1 MNHLEVKKKTVY
13 LLGVYRPPSA
23 NLEDALNIISSTL
36 DEIPTWKCPTI
47 IMGDINIDML
57 TQNQNRNKLE
67 NMLSSH
73 NIERLE
79 LPPTRVT
86 STSATSIDMV
96 CSNLI
101 SKDINVD
108 VITTGLSDHK
118 AQISTINVQPQNLK
132 LPSSTRRQYNQE
144 NLNQLKI
151 ILSNVTWCDIYNK
164 IEVDQ
169 AYDSFNNTLI
179 LALNTACPTKKLR
192 SKKKRKF
199 GVVIDEDT
207 QTLKHNYLQAL
218 DRMLLH
224 GSEENKTETAAR
236 KREYDLKLKEKQKE
250 ITSNYIQN
258 CENKQRA
265 LWFKTVKTNKE
276 LFGR

>member
-1 MNHLEVKKKTVY
+1 KVKKKTVN

-36 DEIPTWKCPTI
+36 DQIPTWKCPTI

-73 NIERLE
+73 NIERLQ

-96 CSNLI
+96 CSNLN
-101 SKDINVD
+101 SEDINVE

-132 LPSSTRRQYNQE
+132 LPSSIRRQFNQE
-144 NLNQLKI
+144 NLNQVKI
-151 ILSNVTWCDIYNK
+151 ILSNVTLCDVYNK

-179 LALNTACPTKKLR
+179 LALNTA
-192 SKKKRKF
+192 
-199 GVVIDEDT
+199 
-207 QTLKHNYLQAL
+207 
-218 DRMLLH
+218 
-224 GSEENKTETAAR
+224 
-236 KREYDLKLKEKQKE
+236 
-250 ITSNYIQN
+250 
-258 CENKQRA
+258 
-265 LWFKTVKTNKE
+265 
-276 LFGR
+276 